1 MKMKMLSTGEIVKT
15 KANGKVVTKHYPTD
29 SDYALHLNYYRQ
41 IQQIEKAKKYSL
53 L

>member
-1 MKMKMLSTGEIVKT
+1 MKMKMLSTGAIVKT
-15 KANGKVVTKHYPTD
+15 KANGKVQVHHPKD
-29 SDYALHLNYYRQ
+29 SDYPLHLLYYRQ